1 MASFKKQLLKRP
13 DLLERMSQILV
24 RLLHLAERDDEKLNQ
39 EFFAQKML
47 DFDVEPKLEN
57 EMKEKLLDK
66 FRNLTL
72 EEVRESEEK

>member
-1 MASFKKQLLKRP
+1 LASFKKQLLKRP